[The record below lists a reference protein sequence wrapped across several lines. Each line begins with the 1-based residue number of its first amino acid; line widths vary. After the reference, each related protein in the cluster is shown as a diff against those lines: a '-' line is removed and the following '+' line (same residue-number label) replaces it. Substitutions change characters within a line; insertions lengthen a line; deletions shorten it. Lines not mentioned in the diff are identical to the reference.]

1 MQPRSERSDSDV
13 KPRYPRLRLLSLRRK
28 AEQQLEPDW
37 HAEADEDGLV
47 HIVPGRR
54 R

>member
-1 MQPRSERSDSDV
+1 MSRSDRSDTDV
-13 KPRYPRLRLLSLRRK
+13 KPRYPRLHLLGLRRK
-28 AEQQLEPDW
+28 VEAQLDTW
-37 HAEADEDGLV
+37 HSVADEDGLV

>member
-1 MQPRSERSDSDV
+1 MSGRSERSDSEV
-13 KPRYPRLRLLSLRRK
+13 KSRFPRLRLLSLRRK
-28 AEQQLEPDW
+28 VDQQLEW
-37 HAEADEDGLV
+37 HTTADQDGMV

>member
-1 MQPRSERSDSDV
+1 MSTRSERSDPDV

-37 HAEADEDGLV
+37 HTTADEDGLV